1 MSDETRQEKSSVEST
16 VDGAAKTGK
25 AIANIAK
32 GAAVGGAHGAAV
44 EAAKASKKWIAVIV
58 VLIALPIVIV
68 AMLPSVIFGSLLGDG
83 TDTPNGISD
92 DAALIQNMTDINSGI
107 SMILSEGLTD
117 VLDRIEAD
125 FAASSC
131 DGKEI
136 NNPFGSDVV
145 FNANAFVSQYCA
157 YKDTDAASI
166 SQEDMEE
173 LLAANKGKLYSF
185 TYTDE
190 EREVTSESS
199 SEDSEA
205 ETSEDGSSEG
215 ETSETTYETIRV
227 YTIVYNGEAYFAD
240 QVFHLSDDQKLL
252 ASQYAQNLTV
262 LLGDGVY
269 QGLSDTEFS
278 AMGLSYDGVVFSDGS
293 TQVVYYNQL
302 DERWKYEPYG
312 TDTIGG
318 YACGPTSMSIVVS
331 SLTSETVDPPH
342 MAQWAY
348 ENGYWCSGSGSYH
361 SLIPG
366 AAEAWGLAVEGCTAS
381 EPQRIVDALTDGKLV
396 VALMTKGHFTSS
408 GHFIVLRGCTS
419 DGKILVAD
427 PASYQRS
434 EKAWDLSI
442 ILNEAS
448 KTAGAGGP
456 FWIIGN

>member
-58 VLIALPIVIV
+58 ALIALPIVIV

-92 DAALIQNMTDINSGI
+92 DTVLVQNMTDINNGI
-107 SMILSEGLTD
+107 SMILSEGLID

-166 SQEDMEE
+166 SKEDMEE
-173 LLAANKGKLYSF
+173 LLTANKDKLYSF

-199 SEDSEA
+199 SGDGEA
-205 ETSEDGSSEG
+205 ETSEDSTSEG
-215 ETSETTYETIRV
+215 VTSETTYETIRV
-227 YTIVYNGEAYFAD
+227 YTIAYNGEAYFAD

-252 ASQYAQNLTV
+252 ASQYA
-262 LLGDGVY
+262 
-269 QGLSDTEFS
+269 
-278 AMGLSYDGVVFSDGS
+278 
-293 TQVVYYNQL
+293 
-302 DERWKYEPYG
+302 
-312 TDTIGG
+312 
-318 YACGPTSMSIVVS
+318 
-331 SLTSETVDPPH
+331 
-342 MAQWAY
+342 
-348 ENGYWCSGSGSYH
+348 
-361 SLIPG
+361 
-366 AAEAWGLAVEGCTAS
+366 
-381 EPQRIVDALTDGKLV
+381 
-396 VALMTKGHFTSS
+396 
-408 GHFIVLRGCTS
+408 
-419 DGKILVAD
+419 
-427 PASYQRS
+427 
-434 EKAWDLSI
+434 
-442 ILNEAS
+442 
-448 KTAGAGGP
+448 
-456 FWIIGN
+456 